1 MQEICIN
8 LDNLKDSELYVEEYI
23 CLQMIN
29 EGIQP
34 ESFKFSDR
42 AMLQALSDNLWIKPT
57 DDGWELRSKA
67 IDLFKSRTSIN
78 FDEFWEAFPSC
89 TPSGRPLRASSKEW
103 AGKLTRDYTTC
114 KKKYLSK
121 IKTLDSHN
129 KIIQIVKARVTS
141 KDYEFMNNMETY
153 INQEKWQQ
161 DVKYLTYKPIIGKT
175 NEMS

>member
-34 ESFKFSDR
+34 ESFKFSDTS
-42 AMLQALSDNLWIKPT
+42 MLQALSDNLWIKPT

-78 FDEFWEAFPSC
+78 FDEFWTAFPYT
-89 TPSGRPLRASSKEW
+89 TPNGRVLRAENKEW
-103 AGKLTRDYTTC
+103 AGKPTRDYLVC
-114 KKKYLSK
+114 KKKYLAK
-121 IKTLDSHN
+121 VKNPEAHN
-129 KIIQIVKARVTS
+129 LIVRIIQARVDS
-141 KDYEFMNNMETY
+141 GDYNYINNMETY
-153 INQEKWQQ
+153 INQEVWQK
-161 DVKYLTYKPIIGKT
+161 DIKYLK
-175 NEMS
+175 NENSWADRRV